1 MKMTGDDELDFLRT
15 AGSEALNMQA
25 KAYYKYALPS
35 EGFALAVLVG
45 IIWLMSST
53 VAMWVLTILGSLLL
67 IQFLLVS
74 AVQLRTRHA
83 LKKHTKDRTALDKL
97 TRGFFE

>member
-1 MKMTGDDELDFLRT
+1 MKKTGDAELDFLRE
-15 AGSEALNMQA
+15 AGSEALNLQA
-25 KAYYKYALPS
+25 KAYYKYVAPG
-35 EGFALAVLVG
+35 EAVALAILVG

-53 VAMWVLTILGSLLL
+53 VALWVLTILGSLLL

-74 AVQLRTRHA
+74 FMQLRARHA
-83 LKKHTKDRTALDKL
+83 LKKHTKSQDALNAA

>member
-1 MKMTGDDELDFLRT
+1 MKMTGDDELDFIRT

-25 KAYYKYALPS
+25 KAYYKYVAPG
-35 EGFALAVLVG
+35 EAIALAILVG

-53 VAMWVLTILGSLLL
+53 VALWVLTILGGLLV
-67 IQFLLVS
+67 IQFLAVS
-74 AVQLRTRHA
+74 ALQLRTRHA
-83 LKKHTKDRTALDKL
+83 LKKHTKNQDALNAV